1 MRRLEPLW
9 VLLAYVAASLLL
21 IGRFLLADPVGAV
34 VGRYGADQG
43 FFIWSLTHWLNV
55 VQGAG
60 APFAT
65 DRIDAPVGFNLA
77 WATTIPGPALLL
89 TPITALAGPV
99 ASYNVLALLAPA
111 LAAWTA
117 YLLCRHLTGDTVAAI
132 AGGWL
137 FGFSSYLLSQTLNHL
152 NLALVFPLPL
162 AALLAIRLV
171 DGSLAPRRGVPL
183 LALVIAAQY
192 AIFLEVAATG
202 TVLGVVALLVAL
214 VAAGPSLRDRIL
226 GALPSLAL
234 AYGIA
239 LVLVSPLLVP
249 AFLRTN
255 PIGNRIFPEL
265 YPLDAL
271 NPFVPTTITWLGG
284 EAFADVARRFA
295 GNLTEQTGYV
305 GLLLLVIAAW
315 ALLER
320 RHEASGRILAAVA
333 LVAAILALGGRLM
346 IGGVPTIPLPWRI
359 AEELPLISLAIP
371 ARIFVYTAL
380 AIAVATA
387 LWLTRGR
394 RPLRLALVV
403 LAAITLLPVQDGTY
417 WRTPLDL
424 PPGIADGTATAAI
437 PDDAVVLILPYGPRG
452 SGMLWHAQDR
462 LRWRQ
467 AGSYSA
473 AAIPAAYA
481 DFPIIA
487 DLLRDEISVDSGPE
501 LLRFLDYTGTEVIL
515 LPDAEPGSWGQLLNE
530 LGLEYRSEG
539 GVRIYQV
546 DPALRA
552 AAGDPAVA
560 NE

>member
-9 VLLAYVAASLLL
+9 VLLGYIAATLLL
-21 IGRFLLADPVGAV
+21 IGRFLLADPVDAV

-43 FFIWSLTHWLNV
+43 FFIWSLTHWLAV
-55 VQGAG
+55 VQGA
-60 APFAT
+60 ATPFMT

-77 WATTIPGPALLL
+77 WATTIPGPALLMA
-89 TPITALAGPV
+89 PITALAGPIV
-99 ASYNVLALLAPA
+99 SYNVLALLAPA

-117 YLLCRHLTGDTVAAI
+117 YLLCRHLTRDTVAAI

-162 AALLAIRLV
+162 AALLAIRLI
-171 DGSLAPRRGVPL
+171 DGSLNPRRGVPL
-183 LALVIAAQY
+183 LALTIAAQY

-202 TVLGVVALLVAL
+202 TVLAIVALLAAL
-214 VAAGPSLRDRIL
+214 VVAGPRLREAIL
-226 GALPSLAL
+226 GALPALAV

-239 LVLVSPLLVP
+239 LLLVSPLLVP
-249 AFLRTN
+249 AFTRPN
-255 PIGNRIFPEL
+255 PIGSRIFPEL

-305 GLLLLVIAAW
+305 GLLLLAIAVW
-315 ALLER
+315 SLLER
-320 RHEASGRILAAVA
+320 RREPAARILAVVA
-333 LVAAILALGGRLM
+333 IVAGILALGGRLV
-346 IGGVPTIPLPWRI
+346 IGGIPTIALPWRI

-371 ARIFVYTAL
+371 ARIFVYTTL
-380 AIAVATA
+380 AIAIATA
-387 LWLTRGR
+387 LWLVRGR
-394 RPLRLALVV
+394 RPLRLAVVV
-403 LAAITLLPVQDGTY
+403 LAAVTLLPVQDGTY

-424 PPGIADGTATAAI
+424 PPGIAEGTATAAI

-452 SGMLWHAQDR
+452 AGMLWHATDG

-481 DFPIIA
+481 DFPIIE
-487 DLLRDEISVDSGPE
+487 DLLRDEISITSGPE
-501 LLRFLDYTGTEVIL
+501 LARFLRYTETDVIL
-515 LPDAEPGSWGQLLNE
+515 LPDDTPGSWGQLLNE
-530 LGLEYRSEG
+530 LGLTYRAEG
-539 GVRIYQV
+539 GVRVYTV
-546 DPALRA
+546 DPQVRA
-552 AAGDPAVA
+552 TMGDPAA
-560 NE
+560 ASE